1 MDIGACTNA
10 NTIHHSRNGASMFD
24 QSRNQCSMTSSHN
37 LLSENAHAW
46 FRKHASSK
54 HKFDNPL
61 LCVPAEYSAADIIF
75 RDEVTKKDSKETFS
89 SLKLKKCQCR

>member
-10 NTIHHSRNGASMFD
+10 NAIHHSRNGASMFD
-24 QSRNQCSMTSSHN
+24 QTRNQCSSTNSHS

-61 LCVPAEYSAADIIF
+61 LCVPAEYSAADVIF
-75 RDEVTKKDSKETFS
+75 RDLATNDEKLQSFS